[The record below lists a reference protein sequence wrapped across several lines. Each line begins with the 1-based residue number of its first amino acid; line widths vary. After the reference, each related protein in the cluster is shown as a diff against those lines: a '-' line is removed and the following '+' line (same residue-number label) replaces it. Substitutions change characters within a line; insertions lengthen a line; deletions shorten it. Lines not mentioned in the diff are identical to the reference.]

1 MRKLV
6 SGLAAAAFLALV
18 PMTAHAQVQLGPTL
32 AIHDDF
38 DVGIGAT
45 LSGQA
50 PSLGQG
56 VGFMGD
62 FVFYFPDAGD
72 YFEINGNVTYDFP
85 LESSTVMPF
94 VLGGLNIGRY
104 SVDVLGEDRS
114 NTEVG
119 INLGGGIAF
128 DAGSF
133 RPSVAL
139 KVDIGGYEGFVVF
152 ATLPFQMGG

>member
-6 SGLAAAAFLALV
+6 SGLAAAAFLALA
-18 PMTAHAQVQLGPTL
+18 PLTAQAQMQFGPTL
-32 AIHDDF
+32 GIHEHF

-56 VGFMGD
+56 VGFMAD
-62 FVFYFPDAGD
+62 FVFYFPDVGD
-72 YFEINGNVTYDFP
+72 YFELNGNITYDFP
-85 LESSTVMPF
+85 LENSTVVPF
-94 VLGGLNIGRY
+94 VLGGLNIGHR
-104 SVDVLGEDRS
+104 SFEVNGLDAS

-133 RPSVAL
+133 RPSVAA

-152 ATLPFQMGG
+152 ATLPFQVGG

>member
-6 SGLAAAAFLALV
+6 SGLAAAAFLALA
-18 PMTAHAQVQLGPTL
+18 PMTAEAQVQLGPTL
-32 AIHDDF
+32 AIHDRF

-56 VGFMGD
+56 VGFMAD
-62 FVFYFPDAGD
+62 FVFYFPDVDD
-72 YFEINGNVTYDFP
+72 YFELNGNITYDFP
-85 LESSTVMPF
+85 LENSTVVPF
-94 VLGGLNIGRY
+94 VLGGLNIGRR
-104 SVDVLGEDRS
+104 SFEVNGREED

-119 INLGGGIAF
+119 INLGGGIVF
-128 DAGSF
+128 DAGTF

-139 KVDIGGYEGFVVF
+139 KVDVGGYEGFVVF
-152 ATLPFQMGG
+152 ATLPFQVGG

>member
-6 SGLAAAAFLALV
+6 SGLAAATFLALAAT
-18 PMTAHAQVQLGPTL
+18 TAEAQVQFGPTL

-56 VGFMGD
+56 VGFMAD

-72 YFEINGNVTYDFP
+72 YFEVNGNVTYDFP
-85 LESSTVMPF
+85 LENSTVLPF

-104 SVDVLGEDRS
+104 SVEVLGEDRS

-133 RPSVAL
+133 RPSVAV

-152 ATLPFQMGG
+152 ATLPFQVGG